1 MSAFAGVV
9 AGLLFYFLYRTLLSG
24 FYTVQQNE
32 RAVVTSFG
40 RAQRLEGK
48 TTTSLPIAYRLNDD
62 EKSYHRKV
70 WK

>member
-32 RAVVTSFG
+32 RAVVT
-40 RAQRLEGK
+40 GK
-48 TTTSLPIAYRLNDD
+48 GDLTLVPGGSAALVTQLLQQ
-62 EKSYHRKV
+62 
-70 WK
+70 